1 MSRMAANIHK
11 YEIILYWS
19 DPDQVFVADV
29 PELTGCIAHGAT
41 QQDALAQ
48 VQEAQALWIESAQEF
63 GDPVPE
69 PKGRR
74 LLFA

>member
-1 MSRMAANIHK
+1 MPNNIHK
-11 YEIILYWS
+11 YEVILYQS
-19 DPDQVFVADV
+19 QSDQVFVADV
-29 PELTGCIAHGAT
+29 PELTSCIAHGAM

-48 VQEAQALWIESAQEF
+48 VQETQALWIESAQEY